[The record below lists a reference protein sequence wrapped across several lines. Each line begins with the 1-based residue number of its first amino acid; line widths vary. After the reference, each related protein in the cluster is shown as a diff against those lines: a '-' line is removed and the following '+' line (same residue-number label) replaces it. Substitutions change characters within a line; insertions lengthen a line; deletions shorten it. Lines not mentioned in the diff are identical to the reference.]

1 MKLSARWQDWVALV
15 AGVYAVLSPI
25 WTATETSAT
34 WTMIALGGLLALAA
48 ACSIVAP
55 DAVVSEWTHVGLG
68 VLLVISPW
76 VAQFAEITAMAWT
89 AWAVGAV
96 AIVMGL
102 WALPDSRQEHERRLA
117 MGH

>member
-1 MKLSARWQDWVALV
+1 MKLSGRWQDWVALV

-25 WTATETSAT
+25 WTETETAAT

-48 ACSIVAP
+48 AWSIFAP
-55 DAVVSEWTHVGLG
+55 GAVISEWTHIGLG

-76 VAQFAEITAMAWT
+76 VMGFDGIAAMAWT

-102 WALPDSRQEHERRLA
+102 LALPASRSEHTKHVTA
-117 MGH
+117 H